1 MNILELLYQGSQK
14 LKARNINSHQLDSEI
29 LLSKVLKKDR
39 EEILIRLNRKLDQN
53 EISKFNSFISR
64 RSFYEPIAYIL
75 EEKEFWSKIFF
86 VNHATLIPRPET
98 ELMVERLVKIYK
110 SKAINILDAGIGS
123 GCILISL
130 LAELKKSKGTGIDVS
145 QSALLVAKKNVKR
158 HKMEDKIRLYKKP
171 FSELYNCKY
180 DLLVS
185 NPPYIMTKDLR
196 NLDEDIRKFEPKK
209 ALDGGNDGL
218 DLIKKVIYKASE
230 ILKVNGR
237 LALEIGNEQFD
248 KVSKLLLKRNF
259 KTEHKI
265 KDYKDNIR
273 CIISKKTS

>member
-75 EEKEFWSKIFF
+75 EEKEFWSKMFS

-130 LAELKKSKGTGIDVS
+130 LTELKKSKGTGIDVS

-171 FSELYNCKY
+171 FS
-180 DLLVS
+180 
-185 NPPYIMTKDLR
+185 
-196 NLDEDIRKFEPKK
+196 
-209 ALDGGNDGL
+209 
-218 DLIKKVIYKASE
+218 
-230 ILKVNGR
+230 
-237 LALEIGNEQFD
+237 
-248 KVSKLLLKRNF
+248 
-259 KTEHKI
+259 
-265 KDYKDNIR
+265 
-273 CIISKKTS
+273 

>member
-1 MNILELLYQGSQK
+1 M
-14 LKARNINSHQLDSEI
+14 
-29 LLSKVLKKDR
+29 
-39 EEILIRLNRKLDQN
+39 
-53 EISKFNSFISR
+53 
-64 RSFYEPIAYIL
+64 
-75 EEKEFWSKIFF
+75 
-86 VNHATLIPRPET
+86 
-98 ELMVERLVKIYK
+98 
-110 SKAINILDAGIGS
+110 
-123 GCILISL
+123 ISL